1 METTLIKGLRMLEA
15 VAASDGPRGVSDL
28 ARELD
33 ITRSNAHRL
42 LQTLCALGYVRHDPP
57 RGQYA
62 ATLQLF
68 ELGSGIVRRLDVGA
82 VAQPILEALALE
94 VDENVGLSVRDGSE
108 VVVLARVEGTRTLR
122 TYTPPGTRSP
132 MHPTSPGKLLLAFA
146 SADVVDLA
154 ARKLTKFTPRTITSR
169 RRLDAELSKTRT
181 RGYATAHSEW
191 HEDIGGVSAPVRNS
205 NGAVAAALTI
215 SGPAMRFTSAQIKD
229 YLPQLLSAT
238 QQIAARLGYRTP
250 PAPLRLG

>member
-1 METTLIKGLRMLEA
+1 METTLVKGLRMLEA
-15 VAASDGPRGVSDL
+15 VAASAGPRGVSDL
-28 ARELD
+28 ARELA

-57 RGQYA
+57 RGQYT
-62 ATLQLF
+62 ATLRLF

-82 VAQPILEALALE
+82 VAQPIVEALALE

-122 TYTPPGTRSP
+122 TYTPPGSRSP

-146 SADVVDLA
+146 SVDVVDMA
-154 ARKLTKFTPRTITSR
+154 ARKLTRFTPRTIVSR
-169 RRLDAELSKTRT
+169 RRLDVELAKIRA

-215 SGPAMRFTSAQIKD
+215 SGPAVRFTAAQIKA

-238 QQIAARLGYRTP
+238 QQIGARLGYRGT
-250 PAPLRLG
+250 ARAS